1 LSQVCGYCKL
11 YEKVRKVLPLI
22 RGVIMKKAIFE
33 RDILFPTRN
42 PMEPGSVNVA
52 VYPPENTGDL
62 PIVVQAKTDHNLKDY
77 VTEIVD
83 ILQTEIFD
91 RIKMDIKSKGI
102 IYFVPY
108 GENDRAVSVK
118 FDENGNYNIEEV
130 ELDDVL

>member
-1 LSQVCGYCKL
+1 M
-11 YEKVRKVLPLI
+11 I